1 MSDLK
6 YIIDHFNKLF
16 VECKDGVTFVAPS
29 FTASND
35 LDALVVLNK
44 IVQIATEY
52 RFSPKDVKNIVS
64 LETLQK
70 IIHIK
75 CTEFCDKYDDK
86 SNIFSSP
93 YNKPFNYRS
102 YDTQPQQKKDVENF
116 KKTFYS
122 FVNSLVDDIVK
133 RIN

>member
-1 MSDLK
+1 MTDLK
-6 YIIDHFNKLF
+6 YIIDHFSKLF
-16 VECKDGVTFVAPS
+16 VECKDGMTFVSPS
-29 FTASND
+29 FTTSTD
-35 LDALVVLNK
+35 LDALVVLNN

-52 RFSPKDVKNIVS
+52 RFNPKDVKNIIT

-75 CTEFCDKYDDK
+75 CTEFCDKYDDT

-93 YNKPFNYRS
+93 YNKPFDYRS
-102 YDTQPQQKKDVENF
+102 YETQSHKKKDVENF

-122 FVNSLVDDIVK
+122 FVNSLIEEIVQK
-133 RIN
+133 TN